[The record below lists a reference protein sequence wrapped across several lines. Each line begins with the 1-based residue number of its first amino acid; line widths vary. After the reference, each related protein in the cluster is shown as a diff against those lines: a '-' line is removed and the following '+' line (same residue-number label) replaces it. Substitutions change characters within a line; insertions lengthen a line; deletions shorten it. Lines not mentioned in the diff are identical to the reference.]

1 MTMYPVLLLPFV
13 ALAMMIFLP
22 LFGGDKNISKKFR
35 SRKRRKIWLGR
46 LAVFMLLLSTVLTLA
61 WPIHGMSS
69 LVQGLLITALVM
81 IPAIVFHLLASLH
94 YGSSSNGFSRWSSD
108 DENEEQW
115 FDSEGEKS
123 QAAAATPS
131 AAETKQPAQPA
142 RAGSTAIPLSSED
155 TQRRR
160 SSTAIPLS
168 SENASG
174 RQSTSAIHLSAEP
187 PSGPS
192 SSAIPLSSGTPKDR
206 FSTPIPLAKEN
217 TGRAQSEAISLGQ
230 ERDESSSAIV
240 LGSDENR
247 TTPNTPEVEEQ
258 LSQVSKFVQSHDI
271 GGDINLDDESMIP
284 VVDKP
289 IRDVP
294 QAVLNQ
300 SIDIS
305 DSTELSAMSTQQ
317 ISSLVTSLKEEKGK
331 LQKLVIAQHAVIES
345 EREANVRN
353 RGLARDAIKL
363 MHGARKNQKMAEKMA
378 RRERTERQRLELEY
392 KKVSVAL
399 NNAMSIIS
407 SRQGSPNPVGGH

>member
-1 MTMYPVLLLPFV
+1 M
-13 ALAMMIFLP
+13 
-22 LFGGDKNISKKFR
+22 N
-35 SRKRRKIWLGR
+35 
-46 LAVFMLLLSTVLTLA
+46 
-61 WPIHGMSS
+61 S
-69 LVQGLLITALVM
+69 LIQGLLLTALVM
-81 IPAIVFHLLASLH
+81 VPAIVFHLVAFLRNTSVSSGYKSPGASVL
-94 YGSSSNGFSRWSSD
+94 
-108 DENEEQW
+108 
-115 FDSEGEKS
+115 
-123 QAAAATPS
+123 
-131 AAETKQPAQPA
+131 
-142 RAGSTAIPLSSED
+142 
-155 TQRRR
+155 
-160 SSTAIPLS
+160 
-168 SENASG
+168 
-174 RQSTSAIHLSAEP
+174 
-187 PSGPS
+187 
-192 SSAIPLSSGTPKDR
+192 SSAIENKQIENAFRATSSPM
-206 FSTPIPLAKEN
+206 PLAFEN
-217 TGRAQSEAISLGQ
+217 TGQSSTETYPSYQ
-230 ERDESSSAIV
+230 ESNESSHSIV

-247 TTPNTPEVEEQ
+247 PTPATPEVAEQ

-271 GGDINLDDESMIP
+271 GGDINLEDESVIP

-294 QAVLNQ
+294 QSVLNQ

>member
-61 WPIHGMSS
+61 WPVHGMSS

-94 YGSSSNGFSRWSSD
+94 YGSSSNGFSRWSND
-108 DENEEQW
+108 DDNEEQW
-115 FDSEGEKS
+115 FDSDGDKS
-123 QAAAATPS
+123 QAATAAASTVE
-131 AAETKQPAQPA
+131 AKQAEPAI

-155 TQRRR
+155 TQRRQ
-160 SSTAIPLS
+160 SSSAIPLS
-168 SENASG
+168 SEDASG
-174 RQSTSAIHLSAEP
+174 RRSTSAIHLSAEP
-187 PSGPS
+187 S
-192 SSAIPLSSGTPKDR
+192 SDQKASAIPLSSGTQKDR
-206 FSTPIPLAKEN
+206 FSTPIELASEN
-217 TGRAQSEAISLGQ
+217 SSQGRSEAISLGQ
-230 ERDESSSAIV
+230 ERDESSRSII

-247 TTPNTPEVEEQ
+247 TIRTTPEVEEQ
-258 LSQVSKFVQSHDI
+258 LSQVSKLVQSHDI
-271 GGDINLDDESMIP
+271 GGDSNLDDDSAIP
-284 VVDKP
+284 IVDKP
-289 IRDVP
+289 IRAVP
-294 QAVLNQ
+294 QSVLNQ
-300 SIDIS
+300 SMDTT
-305 DSTELSAMSTQQ
+305 DSTALSAMSTEQ
-317 ISSLVTSLKEEKGK
+317 ISTLVTSLKEEKGK

-353 RGLARDAIKL
+353 RGMARDAIKL

-378 RRERTERQRLELEY
+378 RRERTERQRIELEY